1 MPKTKMK
8 KKWRN
13 MTIKE
18 IITYTAARVL
28 SIGKTAVI
36 KTCPSKD
43 IGISRKIKKEP

>member
-8 KKWRN
+8 KKWRS

-18 IITYTAARVL
+18 IITNTAARVL
-28 SIGKTAVI
+28 SIGKIATV

-43 IGISRKIKKEP
+43 IGASPKIEKEP